1 MGVPAAVFWPGPP
14 AAAAAAAVPGAVA
27 NIDLTAPP
35 ALLAAAA
42 ADAEVKTEPVQK
54 KARK

>member
-14 AAAAAAAVPGAVA
+14 AAAAAAA
-27 NIDLTAPP
+27 IP
-35 ALLAAAA
+35 AAAAAA
-42 ADAEVKTEPVQK
+42 ADAEMKTEPVQK